1 MAFMIQ
7 IRHPHIMPLYLIQHL
22 VLFAN
27 TNGVLVIIAIGGL
40 VWLELERKLGHKVT
54 ALVGFIKGVWWD
66 RCEVVGKSSIKTRG
80 RSLGVLLMED
90 LGVVFPGLTGS
101 EKSDFGYSFH

>member
-1 MAFMIQ
+1 
-7 IRHPHIMPLYLIQHL
+7 MPLYLIQHL

-40 VWLELERKLGHKVT
+40 VWLELKRKLGHIVT
-54 ALVGFIKGVWWD
+54 GLVGFIKGVWWD

-101 EKSDFGYSFH
+101 EKSDFGYSFHWISVSMSNFFL